1 MTGGKGDEGP
11 SLLGSY
17 PVPALRL
24 VGSPEPSRRVRARWW
39 PPTPQYGIDYSF
51 AHRAGRTPVRWA
63 PDAPITVRLT
73 GYTPPAAP
81 GPGPGRE
88 EDPVPAGSLGG
99 LLAAVT
105 AELAE
110 LTGLDLRLGE
120 PFAALLDLRAL
131 PEQEVH
137 VAFLMPAHARRVC
150 RDRAVAA
157 GQPGSLDGQSF
168 PNAEARCGP
177 DGRWYRHGWAIV
189 NTEMVARHGARVLDS
204 QPAPLMARILL
215 RHQLCHV
222 LGLGHVA
229 RPSLLMH
236 QRIPL
241 SLDGYGLG
249 ERHGLARIGAVREPR
264 DRFPL
269 SSLAG
274 DRTLTCD

>member
-1 MTGGKGDEGP
+1 MTGGDGGDGP
-11 SLLGSY
+11 GLLGSY
-17 PVPALRL
+17 PVPTLRL
-24 VGSPEPSRRVRARWW
+24 VGSAPGPARRSRARWW

-63 PDAPITVRLT
+63 PDAPVTVRLT
-73 GYTPPAAP
+73 GYAPPAAP
-81 GPGPGRE
+81 ESGE
-88 EDPVPAGSLGG
+88 EKEPAPAGSLSS

-110 LTGLDLRLGE
+110 LTGLDLRPGE
-120 PFAALLDLRAL
+120 PLAAPLDLRAL

-137 VAFLMPAHARRVC
+137 VAFLTSVGARRTD

-157 GQPGSLDGQSF
+157 GQPGSLDGQGF

-189 NTEMVARHGARVLDS
+189 NTDMVARHGARVLDS
-204 QPAPLMARILL
+204 QPAPRVARILL

-241 SLDGYGLG
+241 GLDGYGAG
-249 ERHGLARIGAVREPR
+249 ERHGLAQVGASQEPSA
-264 DRFPL
+264 RF
-269 SSLAG
+269 SLWSLTG